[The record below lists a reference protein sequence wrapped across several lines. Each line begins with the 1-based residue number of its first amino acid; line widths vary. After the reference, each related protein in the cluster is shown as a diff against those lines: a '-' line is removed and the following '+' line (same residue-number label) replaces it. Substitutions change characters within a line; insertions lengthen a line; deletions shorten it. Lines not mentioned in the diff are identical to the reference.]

1 MGGSRQF
8 RNKAKPAQEY
18 HVGDKIPQKELKKI
32 QDGMKD
38 DVFIP
43 DWFMRKLETDG
54 GQNTKYMF
62 DSNHGKV
69 VRETEKAYMIELD
82 YETLDGEWGGRK
94 KVWVP
99 KSVAQT
105 YEQAQQAAAAKTEK
119 MNNAFAEM
127 DRLIQLG
134 KDNGIKGIRRGM
146 KRVTIEKMLRDA
158 GVDF

>member
-18 HVGDKIPQKELKKI
+18 RVGDKIPQKELKKI

-54 GQNTKYMF
+54 G
-62 DSNHGKV
+62 
-69 VRETEKAYMIELD
+69 
-82 YETLDGEWGGRK
+82 WGGRK

-105 YEQAQQAAAAKTEK
+105 YEQAQQSAQARVDRRNA
-119 MNNAFAEM
+119 AFAEL

-134 KDNGIKGIRRGM
+134 RDNGVKGLRRGM
-146 KRVTIEKMLRDA
+146 KRSTIESMLRQA
-158 GVDF
+158 GIEF

>member
-18 HVGDKIPQKELKKI
+18 HVGDKIPQEELTKI

-54 GQNTKYMF
+54 GQSTKYMF

-69 VRETEKAYMIELD
+69 VKETEKAYMIELD
-82 YETLDGEWGGRK
+82 YETIDGEWGGRK

-105 YEQAQQAAAAKTEK
+105 YEQAQQSAQARVDRRNA
-119 MNNAFAEM
+119 AFAEL

-134 KDNGIKGIRRGM
+134 RDNGVKGLRRGM
-146 KRVTIEKMLRDA
+146 KRSTIESMLRQA
-158 GVDF
+158 GIEF